1 MERLVGMAAAARA
14 RGEHYDTFRK
24 RWPSYVVD
32 AADGFPAPVKDCR
45 PYKWRPS
52 SLEAWQA
59 RREAETAAA
68 LLRAATD
75 PVVAANDPRPAPPPR
90 PRGLAAARDEIRALM
105 RA

>member
-1 MERLVGMAAAARA
+1 MERPVGMLAAAHAK
-14 RGEHYDTFRK
+14 GEGYDTFRK
-24 RWPSYVVD
+24 RWRDYVL
-32 AADGFPAPVKDCR
+32 AGFPAPIEDRR

-68 LLRAATD
+68 LLRAATVPD
-75 PVVAANDPRPAPPPR
+75 VPANDARPAAPPPR